1 MGLNISTIIPP
12 NTPLE
17 SFLSSASTFST
28 VPISIPDSAF
38 STSTYTPPPTN
49 AIAEI
54 SSALAT
60 STVDNIS
67 AALVS
72 SPIANSST
80 LLAPSVVAD
89 SSTALAPSAI
99 ASSSTIP
106 ATSAAVN
113 PSRSAA
119 PLRTAAI
126 INETSVLGADI
137 LIIARDSAQA
147 NIASSGLNAY
157 GIPFKTLLVP
167 QAGAPLPELDSPT
180 EGGRFGGI
188 VVAGEAS
195 YDLGNGTWA
204 SGLTPAQWNQLY
216 AYQSKYHVRLVEYDV
231 SPGAKFDTT
240 PAAGTCCDDME
251 QLISLSDTSGFPS
264 AGLRTGAAVSTK
276 GLWHYPAVIA
286 NSSTTKAIATFG
298 ANQLF
303 KNETVAAVI
312 NNFDGREQ
320 MAFFIAF
327 DPTWSATSTYLQ
339 HAWITWITRGLYAGY
354 RRVNLNTQID
364 DMFLSTLIYQSDRSF
379 RITPT
384 DLDGINAW
392 LPGIR
397 SKMNPGSTYFME
409 VGHNGNG
416 NIATATEALGD
427 DARCNGGALVLA
439 DPGPAPLEF
448 KKPPGT
454 GTNIWPDT
462 PATFDWDESC
472 LEGDVLL
479 PWWQKNYN
487 EYAHVSH
494 TFTHLRQDN
503 VTYSDASKEITFNQ
517 DWLSQVGLASAT
529 RFTSNG
535 IIPSAITGLHNG
547 DALQAWDDR
556 GITNCVGDNSR
567 AVLRNQQNPMWP
579 YFTSLASDGFA
590 GMQVNPRW
598 PTRIYFDCDSPECAV
613 RQWVY
618 RSAGNTDADFNDLLA
633 AERETTLVYLLGLYH
648 DSYMF
653 HQANL
658 RNADAAVITLGSLT
672 GRYSIF
678 QAWIET
684 IVQELV
690 RLVTWPIVSTTQQQ
704 MSDNFLQRYNRDQC
718 RYALGYEI
726 SGGYITGFRVTAEDD
741 ECEAKIPVT
750 SPVGVLNTQNFTTEQ
765 LGSDPLTVWVQLSG
779 GPVSLALAS
788 PIAL

>member
-1 MGLNISTIIPP
+1 MLSPTYL
-12 NTPLE
+12 PL
-17 SFLSSASTFST
+17 SLPLQSPTAPQPS
-28 VPISIPDSAF
+28 SIP
-38 STSTYTPPPTN
+38 
-49 AIAEI
+49 
-54 SSALAT
+54 LAT
-60 STVDNIS
+60 S
-67 AALVS
+67 
-72 SPIANSST
+72 
-80 LLAPSVVAD
+80 
-89 SSTALAPSAI
+89 AI
-99 ASSSTIP
+99 ATGSTVP
-106 ATSAAVN
+106 ATSAAVS
-113 PSRSAA
+113 PSQSAA

-126 INETSVLGADI
+126 ANETSVLGADI
-137 LIIARDSAQA
+137 LIIARDSTQA

-167 QAGAPLPELDSPT
+167 QAGAQLPELDSPT

-204 SGLTPAQWNQLY
+204 SGLTAAQWNQLY
-216 AYQSKYHVRLVEYDV
+216 AYQLKYHVRLVEYDV
-231 SPGAKFDTT
+231 SPGPKFDTR
-240 PAAGTCCDDME
+240 PVAGTCCGEDME

-264 AGLRTGAAVSTK
+264 SGLRTGAAVSTK
-276 GLWHYPAVIA
+276 GLWHSPAVIA

-298 ANQLF
+298 PNQLF
-303 KNETVAAVI
+303 QSETVAAVV

-327 DPTWSATSTYLQ
+327 DTTWSATSTYLQ

-354 RRVNLNTQID
+354 RRVNLNTQVD
-364 DMFLSTLIYQSDRSF
+364 DMFLSTLIYKSDRSF
-379 RITPT
+379 RIAPT

-416 NIATATEALGD
+416 NIATATDALGD
-427 DARCNGGALVLA
+427 DADARCNGGALVLA
-439 DPGPAPLEF
+439 DAGPAPPLEF
-448 KKPPGT
+448 KKPLGT
-454 GTNIWPDT
+454 GVNIWPDT

-472 LEGDVLL
+472 LEGDALL
-479 PWWQKNYN
+479 GWWQKNYN
-487 EYAHVSH
+487 EYAHISH

-503 VTYSDASKEITFNQ
+503 VTYSDASKEISFNQ

-567 AVLRNQQNPMWP
+567 PVLRNQQNPMWP
-579 YFTSLASDGFA
+579 YFTSLDSDGFA

-598 PTRIYFDCDSPECAV
+598 PTRMYFDCDSPECAV

-618 RSAGNTDADFNDLLA
+618 RSAGNPDAGFNDLLA
-633 AERETTLVYLLGLYH
+633 AERETALGYLLGLYH

-658 RNADAAVITLGSLT
+658 RNADAAVITLGSST

-690 RLVTWPIVSTTQQQ
+690 RLVTWPIVSTSQQQ
-704 MSDNFLQRYNRDQC
+704 TSENFLQRYNRDQC
-718 RYALGYEI
+718 GYALGYEI
-726 SGGYITGFRVTAEDD
+726 SGVYITGFRVTAEDD
-741 ECEAKIPVT
+741 ECSAKIPVT

-779 GPVSLALAS
+779 GPVSLGLAS
-788 PIAL
+788 PIPL